1 MNMEKLMKELIG
13 DEGCKYEIYLDHLG
27 YPTMGVGHLITE
39 KDEEYGKII
48 GTPISEDRIKECL
61 DNDSTLSVN
70 ETQRNDNKFQ
80 AGDVIWNLST
90 SQLQVWTGAIWIDIY
105 AGTERGVEG
114 VSGLG
119 KLSVSTNGAT
129 EVLIL

>member
-1 MNMEKLMKELIG
+1 MAKLLETKLPVAIGEISPETFNRLVRVLELSLNRVDI
-13 DEGCKYEIYLDHLG
+13 
-27 YPTMGVGHLITE
+27 
-39 KDEEYGKII
+39 
-48 GTPISEDRIKECL
+48 
-61 DNDSTLSVN
+61 DSTLSVN

-90 SQLQVWTGAIWIDIY
+90 SQLQLWTGATWVDIY

>member
-1 MNMEKLMKELIG
+1 MAKLLETKLPVAIGEISPETFNRLVRVLELSLNRVDI
-13 DEGCKYEIYLDHLG
+13 
-27 YPTMGVGHLITE
+27 
-39 KDEEYGKII
+39 
-48 GTPISEDRIKECL
+48 
-61 DNDSTLSVN
+61 DSTLSVN

-90 SQLQVWTGAIWIDIY
+90 SQLQVWTGATWVDVY